1 VLAFQPH
8 RYTRTRDLF
17 EDFVKVLSSADALVL
32 AEVYAAGEQP
42 IVAAD
47 GRSLAHALRVLGKV
61 EPVFVEDIA
70 DMPATITTLVK
81 DGDVVIT
88 MGAGSISGVP
98 GKLAQMG

>member
-1 VLAFQPH
+1 
-8 RYTRTRDLF
+8 
-17 EDFVKVLSSADALVL
+17 VKVLSSADALVL
-32 AEVYAAGEQP
+32 GEVYAAGEQP

-61 EPVFVEDIA
+61 DPVFVEDIA
-70 DMPATITTLVK
+70 DMSATIADVVR

-98 GKLAQMG
+98 AQMMQLAREAA